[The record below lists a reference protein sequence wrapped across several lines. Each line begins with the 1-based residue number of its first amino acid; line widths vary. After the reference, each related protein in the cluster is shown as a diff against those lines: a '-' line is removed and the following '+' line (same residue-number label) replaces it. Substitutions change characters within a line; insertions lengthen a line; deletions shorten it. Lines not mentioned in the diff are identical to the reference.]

1 MSQQGLDF
9 TKKSVVG
16 PGRQKVPKSDFKVN
30 FLCQKSFESF
40 WMFFFH
46 YWISVLKKD
55 FCYFLQ
61 NSIVKPLCFL
71 KWFPVFDG
79 LCEHLWKS
87 NQIFFFTDFLLKST
101 SCWLMS
107 AKLYHWDHT
116 TVFLLAI
123 ELETTLLG
131 TFFPS
136 FTQHIFL
143 LTLDKYV
150 ITWNVWFF
158 LSYWVMST
166 YVVE

>member
-1 MSQQGLDF
+1 MRNIGEKLSTYLLYRKRNYAGGNSCTNSFLPVLGWPQWWSFAAVRQQGLDF

-61 NSIVKPLCFL
+61 NSIFKPLCFL

-87 NQIFFFTDFLLKST
+87 NQKLFFLL
-101 SCWLMS
+101 
-107 AKLYHWDHT
+107 
-116 TVFLLAI
+116 
-123 ELETTLLG
+123 
-131 TFFPS
+131 
-136 FTQHIFL
+136 IFC
-143 LTLDKYV
+143 
-150 ITWNVWFF
+150 
-158 LSYWVMST
+158 
-166 YVVE
+166 